1 MLCFIS
7 KKDRP
12 EATGTASRCV
22 QVDDERPF

>member
-12 EATGTASRCV
+12 EAARTVEGGI
-22 QVDDERPF
+22 QIDDERPF